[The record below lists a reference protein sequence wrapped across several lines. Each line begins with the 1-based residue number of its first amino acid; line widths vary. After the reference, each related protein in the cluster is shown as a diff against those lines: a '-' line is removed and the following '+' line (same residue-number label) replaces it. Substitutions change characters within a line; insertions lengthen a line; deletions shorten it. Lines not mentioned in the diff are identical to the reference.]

1 MRLHDFDVLS
11 FDCYGTLIDWE
22 TGLLAALAPL
32 LDRVAT
38 PPTREGAL
46 EAFGRLEH
54 AQQVAT
60 PTKPYRDILAIVYK
74 RLAEAWERPATWEQA
89 QAFGA
94 SIPFWPAFPDS
105 AAALA
110 ELKQRYRLV
119 ILSNVDNASFAA
131 SNAKLGVTFDAVF
144 TAEETGVYKPDRRGF
159 DYMLA
164 RLGER
169 KASARTRSCTRR
181 RACSTIIPPPPRS
194 GWRAASST
202 GTPRAPAPA
211 RRHCPKAWAH
221 PRSGS
226 TAWRRWP
233 PPSATRR
240 HRAPRK
246 PGVHHAAR
254 RRGGVKHVAS
264 ACGDDR
270 RLPAQG
276 RSHVARASL
285 RSSLRARGPRRAASG
300 RGALAAAAAGPRP
313 RRAAARP
320 PVADGRRARRARRL
334 DGGAANRFVLIV
346 NPAGW

>member
-110 ELKQRYRLV
+110 ALKQRYRLV

-169 KASARTRSCTRR
+169 GIGKDKVLHTAQGLFHDHPIAAALGLARCFIDRH
-181 RACSTIIPPPPRS
+181 
-194 GWRAASST
+194 AARP
-202 GTPRAPAPA
+202 GARPTPLPEGLRAPAFRFDSMA
-211 RRHCPKAWAH
+211 
-221 PRSGS
+221 
-226 TAWRRWP
+226 
-233 PPSATRR
+233 
-240 HRAPRK
+240 
-246 PGVHHAAR
+246 
-254 RRGGVKHVAS
+254 
-264 ACGDDR
+264 
-270 RLPAQG
+270 
-276 RSHVARASL
+276 
-285 RSSLRARGPRRAASG
+285 
-300 RGALAAAAAGPRP
+300 ALAAAVRDEAAPGT
-313 RRAAARP
+313 A
-320 PVADGRRARRARRL
+320 
-334 DGGAANRFVLIV
+334 
-346 NPAGW
+346 